1 MFGLFKK
8 KSKLDKLQDEYKKL
22 LEEAYKLSK
31 TNRQES
37 DKRQVEAQALLDQID
52 VLQKSA

>member
-8 KSKLDKLQDEYKKL
+8 KSRLDKLQDEYKKL
-22 LEEAYKLSK
+22 LLEAHKLSK

-37 DKRQVEAQALLDQID
+37 DKRQVEARTLLDQIE

>member
-8 KSKLDKLQDEYKKL
+8 KSRLDKLQDEYKKL
-22 LEEAYKLSK
+22 LLEAYRLSK

-37 DKRQVEAQALLDQID
+37 DKRQAEARTLLSQIE